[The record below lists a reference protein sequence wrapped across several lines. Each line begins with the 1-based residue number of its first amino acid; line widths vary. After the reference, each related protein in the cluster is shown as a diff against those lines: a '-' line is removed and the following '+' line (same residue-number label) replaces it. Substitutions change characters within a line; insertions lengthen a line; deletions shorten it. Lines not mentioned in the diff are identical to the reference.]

1 MQKLINREVS
11 AIQVPGIRKFSNM
24 VVNYPNAINLTLG
37 QPDFPTPEHI
47 KEAAILAIKRN
58 QTTYTHNAGLLSLR
72 KAATNFVYEKYN
84 LFYNPEDEVIVT
96 NGATEAIDIA
106 LRTILKKGDEVI
118 LPVPIYPGYEPLI
131 QLCGAIP
138 VHVDTSQNEFK
149 INAEMIERKLT
160 KKTRCIILCSPS
172 NPTGSMLNKEEIIEI
187 AKMLRDKNIFV
198 ISDEIYSE
206 LAYEQKHYSIAS
218 VQEMR
223 DKTIVVNGLAKSHSM
238 TGWRIGF
245 TFAPNFLSKEMLKV
259 HLYNS
264 VCATTISQHAAIEA
278 LTEGINDPIPMMREY
293 RKRRDYVCKRLNSMG
308 LDVVKPD
315 GAFYVFPSIKSTK
328 MSSFDFSLKLLQQK
342 SVAVVP
348 GDAFS
353 QHGEGFI
360 RISYATSIDL
370 IEESLNRIEHFLHF
384 IGQEKLI
391 LKNKETC

>member
-11 AIQVPGIRKFSNM
+11 AIQVPSIRKFSNM

-58 QTTYTHNAGLLSLR
+58 QTTYTHNAGLLPLR
-72 KAATNFVYEKYN
+72 KAASNFVHEKYN

-131 QLCGAIP
+131 QLCGATP
-138 VHVDTSQNEFK
+138 VHIDTSHNEFK
-149 INAEMIERKLT
+149 INAHMIKKKLT

-172 NPTGSMLNKEEIIEI
+172 NPAGSMLNKEEIIEI
-187 AKMLRDKNIFV
+187 AKVLKDKNIFV

-223 DKTIVVNGLAKSHSM
+223 NKTIVVNGLAKSHSM

-264 VCATTISQHAAIEA
+264 VCATTISQYAAIEA
-278 LTEGINDPIPMMREY
+278 LTQGINDPALMMREY

-315 GAFYVFPSIKSTK
+315 GAFYVFPSIKNTK
-328 MSSFDFSLKLLQQK
+328 MSSFDFSLKLLREK

-353 QHGEGFI
+353 KYGEGFI
-360 RISYATSIDL
+360 RISYAASMDL
-370 IEESLNRIEHFLHF
+370 IEESLDRIEQFLDCTD
-384 IGQEKLI
+384 QQRLI
-391 LKNKETC
+391 RI

>member
-1 MQKLINREVS
+1 MKKLINREVS

-24 VVNYPNAINLTLG
+24 VVNYPSAINLTLG

-58 QTTYTHNAGLLSLR
+58 QTTYTHNAGLLPLR
-72 KAATNFVYEKYN
+72 KAASNFVYEKYN

-131 QLCGAIP
+131 QLCGATP
-138 VHVDTSQNEFK
+138 VHIDTSHNEFK
-149 INAEMIERKLT
+149 INAHMIKKKLT

-187 AKMLRDKNIFV
+187 AKVLKDKNIFV

-223 DKTIVVNGLAKSHSM
+223 NKTIVVNGLAKSHSM

-264 VCATTISQHAAIEA
+264 VCATTISQYAAIEA
-278 LTEGINDPIPMMREY
+278 LTQGINDPALMMREY

-315 GAFYVFPSIKSTK
+315 GAFYVFPSIKNTK
-328 MSSFDFSLKLLQQK
+328 MSSFDFSLKLLREK

-353 QHGEGFI
+353 KYGEGFI
-360 RISYATSIDL
+360 RISYAASMDL
-370 IEESLNRIEHFLHF
+370 IEESLDRIEQFLDCTD
-384 IGQEKLI
+384 QQRLI
-391 LKNKETC
+391 RI

>member
-11 AIQVPGIRKFSNM
+11 ALKVPGIRKFSNM

-58 QTTYTHNAGLLSLR
+58 QTTYTHNAGLLPLR
-72 KAATNFVYEKYN
+72 KAASNFVYEKYN

-131 QLCGAIP
+131 QLCGATP
-138 VHVDTSQNEFK
+138 VHIDTSHNEFK
-149 INAEMIERKLT
+149 INAHMIKKKLT

-187 AKMLRDKNIFV
+187 AKVLKDKNIFV

-218 VQEMR
+218 VQGMR
-223 DKTIVVNGLAKSHSM
+223 NKTIVVNGLAKSHSM

-264 VCATTISQHAAIEA
+264 VCATTISQYAAIEA
-278 LTEGINDPIPMMREY
+278 LTQGINDPALMMREY

-315 GAFYVFPSIKSTK
+315 GAFYVFPSIKNTK
-328 MSSFDFSLKLLQQK
+328 MSSFDFSLKLLREK

-353 QHGEGFI
+353 KYGEGFI
-360 RISYATSIDL
+360 RISYAASMDL
-370 IEESLNRIEHFLHF
+370 IEESLDRIEQFLNCTD
-384 IGQEKLI
+384 QQRLI
-391 LKNKETC
+391 RI

>member
-47 KEAAILAIKRN
+47 KEAAILAIRN
-58 QTTYTHNAGLLSLR
+58 NKTTYTHNAGLLSLR
-72 KAATNFVYEKYN
+72 KAASSFVYEKYN
-84 LFYNPEDEVIVT
+84 LLYNPEDEVIVT

-138 VHVDTSQNEFK
+138 VYADTSLNKFK
-149 INAEMIERKLT
+149 TNAEMIKRKLT
-160 KKTRCIILCSPS
+160 EKTRCIILCSPS
-172 NPTGSMLNKEEIIEI
+172 NPTGNMLNKQEIIEI
-187 AKMLRDKNIFV
+187 AKVLKDRNVFV

-223 DKTIVVNGLAKSHSM
+223 NKTIVVNGLAKSHSM

-264 VCATTISQHAAIEA
+264 VCATTISQYAAIEA
-278 LTEGINDPIPMMREY
+278 LTQGINDPTLMMREY

-315 GAFYVFPSIKSTK
+315 GAFYVFPSIKNTK
-328 MSSFDFSLKLLQQK
+328 MSSFDFSLKLLREK

-353 QHGEGFI
+353 KYGEGFI
-360 RISYATSIDL
+360 RISYAASIDL
-370 IEESLNRIEHFLHF
+370 IEESLNRIEQFLDCTD
-384 IGQEKLI
+384 QEKLI
-391 LKNKETC
+391 RI

>member
-47 KEAAILAIKRN
+47 KEAAILAIRN
-58 QTTYTHNAGLLSLR
+58 NKTTYTHNAGLLSLR
-72 KAATNFVYEKYN
+72 KAASSFVYEKYN
-84 LFYNPEDEVIVT
+84 LLYNPEDEVIVT

-138 VHVDTSQNEFK
+138 VYVDTSLNKFK
-149 INAEMIERKLT
+149 INAEMIKRKLT
-160 KKTRCIILCSPS
+160 EKTRCIILCSPS
-172 NPTGSMLNKEEIIEI
+172 NPTGSMLNKQEIIEI
-187 AKMLRDKNIFV
+187 AKVLKDRNVFV

-223 DKTIVVNGLAKSHSM
+223 SKTIVVNGLAKSHSM

-264 VCATTISQHAAIEA
+264 VCATTISQYAAIEA
-278 LTEGINDPIPMMREY
+278 LTQGINDPTLMMREY

-315 GAFYVFPSIKSTK
+315 GAFYVFPSIKNTK
-328 MSSFDFSLKLLQQK
+328 MSSFDFSLKLLREK

-348 GDAFS
+348 GDA
-353 QHGEGFI
+353 
-360 RISYATSIDL
+360 
-370 IEESLNRIEHFLHF
+370 
-384 IGQEKLI
+384 
-391 LKNKETC
+391 

>member
-47 KEAAILAIKRN
+47 KEAAILAIRN
-58 QTTYTHNAGLLSLR
+58 NKTTYTHNAGLLSLR
-72 KAATNFVYEKYN
+72 KAASSFVYEKYN
-84 LFYNPEDEVIVT
+84 LLYNPEDEVIVT

-138 VHVDTSQNEFK
+138 VYVDTSLNKFK
-149 INAEMIERKLT
+149 INAEMIKRKLT
-160 KKTRCIILCSPS
+160 EKTRCIILCSPS
-172 NPTGSMLNKEEIIEI
+172 NPTGSMLNKQEIIEI
-187 AKMLRDKNIFV
+187 AKVLKDRNVFV

-223 DKTIVVNGLAKSHSM
+223 SKTIVVNGLAKSHSM

-264 VCATTISQHAAIEA
+264 VCATTISQYAAIEA
-278 LTEGINDPIPMMREY
+278 LTQGINDPTLMMREY

-315 GAFYVFPSIKSTK
+315 GAFYVFPSIKNTK
-328 MSSFDFSLKLLQQK
+328 MSSFDFSLKLLREK

-353 QHGEGFI
+353 KYGEGFI
-360 RISYATSIDL
+360 RISYAASIDL
-370 IEESLNRIEHFLHF
+370 IEESLNRIEQFLDCTD
-384 IGQEKLI
+384 QEKLI
-391 LKNKETC
+391 RI

>member
-1 MQKLINREVS
+1 MQKFINREVS

-47 KEAAILAIKRN
+47 KEAAILAIKN
-58 QTTYTHNAGLLSLR
+58 NKTTYTHNAGLLPLR
-72 KAATNFVYEKYN
+72 KAASSFVYKKYN
-84 LFYNPEDEVIVT
+84 LLYNPEDEVIVT

-131 QLCGAIP
+131 ELCGAIP
-138 VHVDTSQNEFK
+138 VYVDTSLNKFK
-149 INAEMIERKLT
+149 INAEMIKRQLT
-160 KKTRCIILCSPS
+160 EKTRCIILCSPS
-172 NPTGSMLNKEEIIEI
+172 NPTGSMLNKQEISEI
-187 AKMLRDKNIFV
+187 AKVLKDKNIFV

-206 LAYEQKHYSIAS
+206 LAYEQVHYSIAS
-218 VQEMR
+218 VKEMR
-223 DKTIVVNGLAKSHSM
+223 SKTIVINGLAKSHSM

-245 TFAPNFLSKEMLKV
+245 TFAPSFLSKEMLKV

-264 VCATTISQHAAIEA
+264 VCATTISQYAAIEA
-278 LTEGINDPIPMMREY
+278 LTHGINDPILMMREY

-308 LDVVKPD
+308 LDVVKPE
-315 GAFYVFPSIKSTK
+315 GAFYVFPSIKNTK
-328 MSSFDFSLKLLQQK
+328 MSSFDFSLKLLRKK

-353 QHGEGFI
+353 KYGEGFI
-360 RISYATSIDL
+360 RISYAASMGL
-370 IEESLNRIEHFLHF
+370 IEESLNRIEQFLDF
-384 IGQEKLI
+384 TDKERLI
-391 LKNKETC
+391 KI

>member
-47 KEAAILAIKRN
+47 KEAAILAIRN
-58 QTTYTHNAGLLSLR
+58 NKTTYTHNAGLLSLR
-72 KAATNFVYEKYN
+72 KAASSFVYEKYT
-84 LFYNPEDEVIVT
+84 LLYNPEDEVIVT

-138 VHVDTSQNEFK
+138 VYVDTSLNKFK
-149 INAEMIERKLT
+149 INAEMIKRKLT
-160 KKTRCIILCSPS
+160 EKTRCIILCSPS
-172 NPTGSMLNKEEIIEI
+172 NPTGSMLNKQEIIEI
-187 AKMLRDKNIFV
+187 AKVLKDRNVFV

-223 DKTIVVNGLAKSHSM
+223 NKTIVVNGLAKSHSM

-264 VCATTISQHAAIEA
+264 VCATTISQYAAIEA
-278 LTEGINDPIPMMREY
+278 LTQGINDPTLMMREY

-315 GAFYVFPSIKSTK
+315 GAFYVFPSIKNTK
-328 MSSFDFSLKLLQQK
+328 MSSFDFSLKLLREK

-353 QHGEGFI
+353 KYGEGFI
-360 RISYATSIDL
+360 RISYAASIDL
-370 IEESLNRIEHFLHF
+370 IEESLNRIEQFLDCTD
-384 IGQEKLI
+384 QEKLI
-391 LKNKETC
+391 RI